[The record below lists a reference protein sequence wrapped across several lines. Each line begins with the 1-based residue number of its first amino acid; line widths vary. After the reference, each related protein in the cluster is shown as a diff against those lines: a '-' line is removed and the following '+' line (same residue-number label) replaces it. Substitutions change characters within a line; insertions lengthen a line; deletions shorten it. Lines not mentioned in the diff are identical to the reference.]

1 MDVCGL
7 LNGATH
13 QPYYN
18 YKQILHKTI
27 MANGGKVH
35 FVEQRR
41 ERQILSLFVCPVSE
55 DDFVGSWG
63 IQLRLDG
70 GSNYQRVIRNNN

>member
-18 YKQILHKTI
+18 YKQILHKT

-35 FVEQRR
+35 FEKQRR

-63 IQLRLDG
+63 IQLTLDG